1 MRIGGSLI
9 AVVSKR
15 ILLFALTA
23 MVLQTGIVFADYW
36 FDDAE
41 LGRLLIERETQ
52 SVAMAYRDAVQHG
65 APFPPP
71 ELKERYGLPGRAL
84 GEKEGLADG
93 YWLRIRD
100 SSGSVPYTNCH
111 EECVEHFLPLE
122 VNPPGFWSRTIIPG
136 KPLTLVGGREFEF
149 GDGTSLVVDF
159 ASIGDPNN
167 LVADVILHEMI
178 DHMIW
183 PMGLMLV
190 VVIGATILSIR
201 YALQPVEEAVAAA
214 DALDPGHPFRSLPV
228 VGLPSEISHLVM
240 AVNRALARVQELIR
254 SQKVFAASIA
264 HEIRTPVSILKL
276 ELARIDDEGART
288 AERDLDAL
296 THTLEQLTALA
307 RLDAAEGE
315 AFTTEH
321 LAGLAEDT
329 VAQLAPLV
337 FASGRQIGFEADAEP
352 KVSVSRTLIVTLVRN
367 LVENAMKH
375 TPPGTAITVRVEAPA
390 RLLVRDDGPGFTEA
404 RSASRTEFASVKP
417 SGSLGVG
424 LRIAERIAA
433 LHHGSLSVV
442 STPGQGTLV
451 TLDLPATCDTA
462 APVECDGHKPV

>member
-41 LGRLLIERETQ
+41 LGRLLIESETQ
-52 SVAMAYRDAVQHG
+52 RVAMAYRETAQNG

-71 ELKERYGLPGRAL
+71 ELKERYGLPGKAI

-100 SSGSVPYTNCH
+100 FSGSVPYTNCH

-122 VNPPGFWSRTIIPG
+122 VNPPGFWSRTIMPG
-136 KPLTLVGGREFEF
+136 KPLTLVGGRDFVF

-159 ASIGDPNN
+159 ASIGDPND
-167 LVADVILHEMI
+167 LVVDVILHEMI

-201 YALQPVEEAVAAA
+201 YALQPVEELVAAA
-214 DALDPGHPFRSLPV
+214 DALDPQHPFRALPV
-228 VGLPSEISHLVM
+228 EGLPSEISHLVM
-240 AVNRALARVQELIR
+240 AVNRALGRVQELIR

-276 ELARIDDEGART
+276 ELARIDDEGARK

-315 AFTTEH
+315 AFTRQA

-329 VAQLAPLV
+329 VGQLAPLV
-337 FASGRQIGFEADAEP
+337 YASGREVAFEAEP
-352 KVSVSRTLIVTLVRN
+352 ILKSRCR
-367 LVENAMKH
+367 
-375 TPPGTAITVRVEAPA
+375 GR
-390 RLLVRDDGPGFTEA
+390 
-404 RSASRTEFASVKP
+404 
-417 SGSLGVG
+417 
-424 LRIAERIAA
+424 
-433 LHHGSLSVV
+433 
-442 STPGQGTLV
+442 
-451 TLDLPATCDTA
+451 
-462 APVECDGHKPV
+462 